1 MAKKTCAQ
9 QIKPSQLSRSNVAHT
24 GLALTH
30 INRCAEEFGVKGRE
44 CRCMHLPDGC
54 HVCVMTIQMGEP
66 VIVGGREA
74 EKEEAEEC
82 SSGRGDLLLSR
93 AAHLGE
99 QSL

>member
-1 MAKKTCAQ
+1 
-9 QIKPSQLSRSNVAHT
+9 
-24 GLALTH
+24 
-30 INRCAEEFGVKGRE
+30 
-44 CRCMHLPDGC
+44 MHLPDGC

-66 VIVGGREA
+66 VSIVGGREA

-93 AAHLGE
+93 AAHLGG